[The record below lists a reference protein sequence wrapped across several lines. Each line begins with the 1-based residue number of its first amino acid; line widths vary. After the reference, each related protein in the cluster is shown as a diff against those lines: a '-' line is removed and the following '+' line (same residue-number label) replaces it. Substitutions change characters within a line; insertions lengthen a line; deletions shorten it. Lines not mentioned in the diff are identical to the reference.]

1 MGLTLN
7 LLAVF
12 LYLLT
17 ALLLWKQTGRGAEHR
32 GAGPRAK
39 VALPWLAALACH
51 AAGLAPVV
59 MTGDGLN
66 LAFFQAASLA
76 ALLLSLTLLVSCLR
90 LPLELLGLVVL
101 PLAAVVI
108 LFSHADPSRIL
119 VAGAAVPG
127 IQAHILLS
135 FLAYAFLSLAGI
147 QAVAIYLQD
156 RRLKVHGSPALLAN
170 LPPLDKMETFLF
182 HLLGIGV
189 VLLTLS
195 LASGWL
201 YHDDLMA
208 QHLVHK
214 TVLSAAAWLFFSA
227 LLVGRKLLGWRGR
240 TMLRLVL
247 TGVVLLALAYFG
259 SKMVL
264 ELILHRV

>member
-1 MGLTLN
+1 MVLTLN

-17 ALLLWKQTGRGAEHR
+17 ALLLWKQTGPGAER
-32 GAGPRAK
+32 GDMGPNAK
-39 VALPWLAALACH
+39 VVLPWMAALACH
-51 AAGLAPVV
+51 AGGLAPAVI
-59 MTGDGLN
+59 TEHGLN
-66 LAFFQAASLA
+66 LAFFQAGSLA
-76 ALLLSLTLLVSCLR
+76 ALLIALTLLVSCFR
-90 LPLELLGLVVL
+90 LPLALLGLVVL

-108 LFSHADPSRIL
+108 VFSHADPSRIL

-135 FLAYAFLSLAGI
+135 FLAYSFLSLASI
-147 QAVAIYLQD
+147 QAITIYLQD
-156 RRLKVHGSPALLAN
+156 RRLKVHGSSALLGS
-170 LPPLDKMETFLF
+170 LPPLDKMEAFLF

-189 VLLTLS
+189 TLLTLS

-208 QHLVHK
+208 QHLLHK
-214 TVLSAAAWLFFSA
+214 TVLSVAAWLFFSV

-240 TMLRLVL
+240 TVLKLVL
-247 TGVVLLALAYFG
+247 TGSVLLALAYFG
-259 SKMVL
+259 SKMAL
-264 ELILHRV
+264 ELILQRV